1 MDGLGV
7 VTKEEEE
14 MISFLRENFNPFLES
29 LIVDIVKERPNDSY
43 EYILKWLDTKGR
55 DIQSDIDKRKI
66 SS

>member
-1 MDGLGV
+1 MEGLGE

-14 MISFLRENFNPFLES
+14 MINYLKENFNPFLEN

-43 EYILKWLDTKGR
+43 DYILKWLDTKGK

>member
-55 DIQSDIDKRKI
+55 DIQSEIDKRKI

>member
-1 MDGLGV
+1 MDGLGD

-14 MISFLRENFNPFLES
+14 MINYLKENFNPFLEN

-43 EYILKWLDTKGR
+43 EYILKWLDTKGK
-55 DIQSDIDKRKI
+55 DIQSDIDKRKV